1 MRRKFEPSRTVAPD
15 KPELGRA
22 RGILGGARVRVGG
35 ARAIVG
41 GASAILESAPRSV
54 CLLRLSA
61 IGDTCHA
68 VPLVRTLQHAW
79 PQARI
84 TWIIG
89 RHEAKLLS
97 LLPEIEFLT
106 VDKRHFVG
114 EFRRLGRELAARRF
128 DVLLDIHVSLRASLL
143 STLVRAPLKVGFDR
157 ERARDFQWLFTN
169 RRIAPRTREHVLE
182 SFWGFSAALGIS
194 ERRLEWNIPLPEA
207 ARAYA
212 RRIIPDGRPT
222 LLISPCSSHA
232 ARNWRA
238 EHYARVADDAVAR
251 WGMRVVLCGGR
262 SALERETSDRI
273 AALMREPPLDQVGRD
288 TLPEMLAL
296 LAAATVLLT
305 PDSGPAHM
313 ATAVGTPV
321 IGLYAAT
328 NPARSGPYLSLD
340 WCVNRFPEAARRYL
354 GREPE
359 QLPWW
364 TKIERAGVMDL
375 IEPAAVSERLDALM
389 TRGAHGARRS

>member
-1 MRRKFEPSRTVAPD
+1 LRGKFAPPRRVPVGRTGAHPGC
-15 KPELGRA
+15 L
-22 RGILGGARVRVGG
+22 RGH
-35 ARAIVG
+35 AIP
-41 GASAILESAPRSV
+41 ESAPPSL
-54 CLLRLSA
+54 CLIRLSA

-68 VPLVRTLQHAW
+68 LPLVRTIQHAW
-79 PQARI
+79 PGTRI

-89 RHEAKLLS
+89 RNEHKLLS

-106 VDKRHFVG
+106 VDKRHFVA
-114 EFRRLGRELAARRF
+114 EVRRLRAELAGRRF

-143 STLVRAPLKVGFDR
+143 SALVRAPVKLGFDR
-157 ERARDFQWLFTN
+157 ARARDCQWLFTN
-169 RRIAPRTREHVLE
+169 RRIAPRAREHVLD
-182 SFWGFSAALGIS
+182 SFWGFTDALGIAD
-194 ERRLEWNIPLPEA
+194 RRLEWNIPLPEA

-212 RRIIPDGRPT
+212 RRVIPDERPT

-232 ARNWRA
+232 LRNWRP
-238 EHYARVADDAVAR
+238 EYYARVAEHAAER

-262 SALERETSDRI
+262 SAVERDTSDRI
-273 AALMREPPLDQVGRD
+273 VAQARAPLVDQVGRD

-296 LAAATVLLT
+296 LGAATVLLT

-328 NPARSGPYLSLD
+328 NPARSGPYRSLV
-340 WCVNRFPEAARRYL
+340 WCVDRFPEAARRYL
-354 GREPE
+354 RREPE

-364 TKIERAGVMDL
+364 IKIERPGVMDL
-375 IEPAAVSERLDALM
+375 IEPRDVVERLDALM
-389 TRGAHGARRS
+389 LSR